1 MSQGTKSAI
10 KYVII
15 IAALIAAV
23 WLGLKWFGGIANDNA
38 GKVDGGKSQ
47 AEQRVDEYANG

>member
-1 MSQGTKSAI
+1 MDQSLGRLRLAHVFFYADI
-10 KYVII
+10 VI
-15 IAALIAAV
+15 
-23 WLGLKWFGGIANDNA
+23 GGVANDNA

>member
-23 WLGLKWFGGIANDNA
+23 WLGLKCFGGVANDNA